1 MLQKVFKHQ
10 TNRVATPIQHWRME
24 RKHRCILGI
33 SRALLMILKKK
44 KRALLMKSRLHPKIW
59 GYAISQA
66 FYIMNRVSPS
76 LVQVQFAYHSLHN
89 KLHDRSTLKVF
100 GSL

>member
-1 MLQKVFKHQ
+1 
-10 TNRVATPIQHWRME
+10 
-24 RKHRCILGI
+24 
-33 SRALLMILKKK
+33 
-44 KRALLMKSRLHPKIW
+44 MKSRLPPKIW

-66 FYIMNRVSPS
+66 FYKMNRVSPN